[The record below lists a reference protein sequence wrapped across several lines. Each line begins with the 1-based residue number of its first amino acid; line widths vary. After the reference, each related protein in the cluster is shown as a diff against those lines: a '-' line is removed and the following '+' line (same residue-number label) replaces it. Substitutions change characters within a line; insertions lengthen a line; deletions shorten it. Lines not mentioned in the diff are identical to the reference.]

1 MEDNKN
7 VIETESAAQKDRKY
21 FAIVAIILFALVV
34 ASPWIMSMAFGDN
47 AASEE
52 EGGLT
57 EKRELT
63 AFPTTLSDDWFGRFE
78 SFYNDHSPYRNNI
91 ISYETT
97 ISQKYETYYRNK
109 INPKLT
115 ELIIKN
121 DGVGSNDG
129 DGNGNAPAD
138 ATPTATI
145 NMDDFNNL
153 FGNSTPTPM
162 PEDIPSTD
170 DASDPNEET
179 PAVSEPTP
187 TVSAGDVTSS
197 PTPSDTGSA
206 PTSDQSAPTPTPT
219 PIPTQSGATA
229 HTHDYDSGTVTR
241 NASCT
246 QEGERKY
253 TCRTCGN
260 VKTEKIAM
268 SSHSYTVIKTQTASA
283 ERYGYRL
290 SKCSACGYYN
300 LDNIVNKTTSTAYL
314 APQSAG
320 GAIYGRND
328 WLFYEGDNSVGY
340 YQGTNVMNNSEMKS
354 WMNVFNS
361 LQKICDK
368 KGIQLVVMAAPN
380 KEQAYP
386 EYMPSYNVVTQNKRQ
401 NVFLDYMQ
409 KNSSVKYL
417 YPLSDLNTA
426 KILYDVFYKQDTHWN
441 AIGGFMGTMAMY
453 RSLGMSTT
461 SILELNVKEVTRTGG
476 DLSNFCGYATSY
488 TDYEVEYKTNIK
500 TNVTYYPDNTVGSQV
515 ELAQYTSNSSN
526 KSKIVVLGDSFRHSM
541 EGYLSKDFAKATI
554 AHRSDFGHYM
564 VQNALRELSSGD
576 VLLLLAVE
584 RYDHS
589 NVDMANQLI
598 NLWR

>member
-1 MEDNKN
+1 MEENKN
-7 VIETESAAQKDRKY
+7 VIEKEKQDKDRKY
-21 FAIVAIILFALVV
+21 FAIVAIILFTLVV
-34 ASPWIMSMAFGDN
+34 ASPWILSMAFGDN

-63 AFPTTLSDDWFGRFE
+63 AFPTTLSDDWFSRFE
-78 SFYNDHSPYRNNI
+78 AFYNDHSPYRNNI

-121 DGVGSNDG
+121 DGVGSNNG
-129 DGNGNAPAD
+129 DGSSGPAEP
-138 ATPTATI
+138 TPMPTI
-145 NMDDFNNL
+145 DMNDFNDL
-153 FGNSTPTPM
+153 FGNSTPTPT
-162 PEDIPSTD
+162 PADIPSTD
-170 DASDPNEET
+170 DVSDPTEET
-179 PAVSEPTP
+179 PAVSDPSP
-187 TVSAGDVTSS
+187 TVSGDNVTSS
-197 PTPSDTGSA
+197 PTPADTGSA
-206 PTSDQSAPTPTPT
+206 ATPDESTSAPAPTPT
-219 PIPTQSGATA
+219 PTQSGATA
-229 HTHDYDSGTVTR
+229 HTHAYDSGTVTR
-241 NASCT
+241 NATCT

-253 TCRTCGN
+253 TCKTCGN
-260 VKTEKIAM
+260 VKTEKIPVTN
-268 SSHSYTVIKTQTASA
+268 HKYTVIRTQKASA

-300 LDNIVNKTTSTAYL
+300 LDNVENKTTSTAYL

-340 YQGTNVMNNSEMKS
+340 YQGTNVLTNAQMRS
-354 WMNVFNS
+354 WMNIYDR
-361 LQKICDK
+361 LQSICEK
-368 KGIQLVVMAAPN
+368 KGIKLVVMAAPN

-409 KNSSVKYL
+409 KNSSVRYL
-417 YPLSDLNTA
+417 YPLSDLNMA

-441 AIGGFMGTMAMY
+441 AIGGFMGTMAVY
-453 RSLGMSTT
+453 RSIGLSTT
-461 SILELNVKEVTRTGG
+461 NILELNVKETKRTGG
-476 DLSNFCGYATSY
+476 DLSNFCGYATTY
-488 TDYEVEYKTNIK
+488 TDYEVEYKTNIQ
-500 TNVTYYPDNTVGSQV
+500 TNVTYYPDNNVGSQV
-515 ELAQYTSNSSN
+515 ELSQYTSNSSN

-554 AHRSDFGHYM
+554 AHRADFGHYM

-584 RYDHS
+584 RYDGS
-589 NVDMANQLI
+589 NVDMASQLI
-598 NLWR
+598 NLWS